1 MGPKK
6 TLRTKDLVEKIRAMI
21 GRNRERS
28 IRQMT
33 KEYNVNV
40 STVWRVVK
48 IDLGLKSYRKNKRQQ
63 LSAWIL
69 HLQKER
75 CKVLHFTYA
84 SVFSVLKP
92 LNKKW
97 ENGKY

>member
-1 MGPKK
+1 M
-6 TLRTKDLVEKIRAMI
+6 VEKIRAMI

-48 IDLGLKSYRKNKRQQ
+48 IDLGLKSYR
-63 LSAWIL
+63 
-69 HLQKER
+69 
-75 CKVLHFTYA
+75 
-84 SVFSVLKP
+84 
-92 LNKKW
+92 
-97 ENGKY
+97 